1 MAQLSFFLSEHMCT
15 ESSVHFFM
23 GINRGETKK
32 AVAAGV
38 FSVREAELGKRVKKQ
53 HNFVKYAKIK
63 SKSAET
69 RSRYNAEE
77 TYPKIMDYMCFHI
90 W

>member
-1 MAQLSFFLSEHMCT
+1 MCT

-23 GINRGETKK
+23 GINRGEAKK

-38 FSVREAELGKRVKKQ
+38 FSAREAELGKRVKKR

-77 TYPKIMDYMCFHI
+77 TYPKIMDYMCFRI